1 MTTSPPPLNLDAN
14 PLRAPGDGGPGFC
27 YPSDAD
33 LFRGAG
39 SLADGPLL
47 IALDSNIILDL
58 EQHGTAILNQEQVD
72 GIDSELQA
80 ELAALGAILDL
91 WMVRDIRFIVLPRTR
106 DDYRKPPPPAR
117 MKEREQLFEQIEAAL
132 TFQTGDWGQEHER
145 FVGAREMAPEASE
158 LIDSVSPLDGRMLTS
173 AWNAGVDVFLTRDA
187 KVLAACED
195 SEPPFPAV
203 LAPSGLVNRL
213 STLGED
219 LFFLGQVE
227 HPGCVW
233 AFGMPFGDTGK
244 WVPLYEAMG
253 V

>member
-1 MTTSPPPLNLDAN
+1 MTASPLDLDGN

-27 YPSDAD
+27 YLSDAD

-39 SLADGPLL
+39 SLEDGPFL

-58 EQHGTAILNQEQVD
+58 EQHGTAILEREEAD
-72 GIDSELQA
+72 GINAEHQQ

-91 WMVRDIRFIVLPRTR
+91 WMVRDIRFVVVPRTR
-106 DDYRKPPPPAR
+106 VDYRKAPSPSR
-117 MKEREQLFEQIEAAL
+117 MVERERMFEHIEAAL
-132 TFQTGDWGQEHER
+132 TFQTGDWGREDER
-145 FVGAREMAPEASE
+145 FGGARAMPPVAAR

-187 KVLAACED
+187 RLLAACQD
-195 SEPPFPAV
+195 GEPPFPAV
-203 LAPSGLVNRL
+203 LAPTGLVNRL
-213 STLGED
+213 AQLGED
-219 LFFLGQVE
+219 PFFLGQVE
-227 HPGCVW
+227 HPSCAW

-244 WVPLYEAMG
+244 WVSLYEAMG